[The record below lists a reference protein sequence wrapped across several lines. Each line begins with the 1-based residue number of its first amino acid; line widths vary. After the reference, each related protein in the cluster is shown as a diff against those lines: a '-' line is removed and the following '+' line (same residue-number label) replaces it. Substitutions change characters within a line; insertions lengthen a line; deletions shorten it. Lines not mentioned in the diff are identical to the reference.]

1 MVNNQA
7 STLADLSG
15 KVAVVTGAASGIGY
29 ALAEMWLARG
39 MRVVLADIEEEALAR
54 AAKQLG
60 GAGEVL
66 GVPTDV
72 SRSESVEELKNQAE
86 GLGRVAVVC
95 NNAGVSGVGGG
106 AAWEK
111 PESEWQWVLGVNL
124 WGVINGVLAFMPG
137 MVARDEGHIVNT
149 ASVAGLL
156 PLPFAAHYATSKHGI
171 VGLSMSLHQEL
182 AAMGSH
188 VHVSVLCP
196 GWVRTNI
203 SESSRNW
210 IDRFGRLPEQNSDQA
225 RMLQAMARSLVGSGM
240 EASEVAEHVYSAVEA
255 DRFWVLPKAHEFS
268 DAIKEV
274 AAGAVAGRNPP
285 IFRPA

>member
-1 MVNNQA
+1 M
-7 STLADLSG
+7 TDLPG

-39 MRVVLADIEEEALAR
+39 MRVVMADIEEDALAR
-54 AAKQLG
+54 AAEQLG
-60 GAGEVL
+60 RSGEVL
-66 GVPTDV
+66 AVPTDV
-72 SRSESVEELKNQAE
+72 SRSESVEELKQKAE
-86 GLGRVAVVC
+86 DFGRVAVVC

-124 WGVINGVLAFMPG
+124 WGVINGVLAFVPG

-171 VGLSMSLHQEL
+171 VGLSISLQQEL
-182 AAMGSH
+182 AAMGSR

-210 IDRFGRLPEQNSDQA
+210 IDRFGQLPEHNSDRA
-225 RMLQAMARSLVGSGM
+225 RMFQEMARALVGTGM
-240 EASEVAEHVYSAVEA
+240 EPSEVAEHVYSAVEGN
-255 DRFWVLPKAHEFS
+255 RFWVLPKAGEFA

-274 AAGAVAGRNPP
+274 TAGAVEGRNPP
-285 IFRPA
+285 AFRPA